1 MSRRKPAPDDR
12 ARRARADSLETTDGV
27 LEYAKVGPLAI
38 HRDRG
43 GRVLVSLA
51 ADPRAHVILTPDEVA
66 RAHHA
71 LGCALWPY
79 GARPVTDDDV
89 ETARERL
96 SRVHGVNLPAKII
109 RDTLTGG
116 DA

>member
-1 MSRRKPAPDDR
+1 MSRRKPEPDR
-12 ARRARADSLETTDGV
+12 TAERARADSLETIDGV

-43 GRVLVSLA
+43 GRVLISLA

-71 LGCALWPY
+71 LGCAIWPY
-79 GARPVTDDDV
+79 GEKPRDDEEV
-89 ETARERL
+89 
-96 SRVHGVNLPAKII
+96 P
-109 RDTLTGG
+109 